1 MFENSILLYFW
12 PIHIVK
18 SFCCSSHCNL
28 TALLL
33 QNRKLSRFSLSVV
46 DGLLNLS
53 NLDTLGKKFQ

>member
-12 PIHIVK
+12 PIHTVK
-18 SFCCSSHCNL
+18 SFCCSSRNL